1 MGTSSTRPKPVQV
14 APSQS
19 PSEQRASPVRLEK
32 RQPCTHWTMEPLHS
46 DQEQQGSLGRRRT
59 TQLPPLRQEMTY
71 SFAPR
76 SAGLQSPGTSVG
88 GSIIKSHPPQRPQG
102 LQPLALPIA
111 GFLFEEVANHT
122 ALGTLPKGGDSLRS
136 PIHRQR
142 ECSGKAGPLQGGVL
156 EAQAALSRQSHE
168 QRRAQRRLVRE
179 ILEQRGNRGHRGT
192 VCMASDRGELEGKGK
207 RNVRLVK
214 RPAERDIFWD
224 SSSGEG
230 LDLVEA
236 SPGLQEW
243 ELAESPR
250 TTQHRS
256 SSPGSV
262 WEEQGQDSSRSDGEQ
277 GGLQAIRTQ
286 HRRQGEVPETCTRQS
301 RQGADKTKTWMLGGE
316 GDLRSRLRASRLA
329 RGRGDEACWEVSA
342 GLTGSAREKDENPC
356 WRPEEEDWACRAL
369 SRRRQKIAGRLT
381 RIRPELNPSFQ
392 DQLDLDF

>member
-122 ALGTLPKGGDSLRS
+122 AL
-136 PIHRQR
+136 
-142 ECSGKAGPLQGGVL
+142 GGVL